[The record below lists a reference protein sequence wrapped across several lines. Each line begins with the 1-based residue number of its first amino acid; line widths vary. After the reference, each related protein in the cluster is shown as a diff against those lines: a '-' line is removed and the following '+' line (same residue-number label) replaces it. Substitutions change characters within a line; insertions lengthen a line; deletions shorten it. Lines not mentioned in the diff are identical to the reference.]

1 MAGVGKLDGLGAPDV
16 VADSDAAFAEYA
28 VVVITNPERAV
39 LTDRQLLRDIGWQLV
54 KTDVVNRSLQLSIAA
69 LQGILVGSAMLFMS
83 APEGGIGV
91 SGEHEFQAVMA
102 QFLEAQFVRMDHHS
116 FGYRGDTSQ
125 LGLGNPFHLND
136 AESAG
141 PIGL

>member
-16 VADSDAAFAEYA
+16 LADPNTAFAEYA
-28 VVVITNPERAV
+28 VVIITNPERAV
-39 LTDRQLLRDIGWQLV
+39 LTDRQLLRDIGWQPV

-83 APEGGIGV
+83 ASERDIGV

-102 QFLEAQFVRMDHHS
+102 QFLEAQFVGMDNHP

>member
-16 VADSDAAFAEYA
+16 VADSDAAFTKYA

-39 LTDRQLLRDIGWQLV
+39 LLDRQLLRDIGWQLV
-54 KTDVVNRSLQLSIAA
+54 KTDVVNRSLQLSITA
-69 LQGILVGSAMLFMS
+69 LQGILVGSTMLFMS
-83 APEGGIGV
+83 APEGVVGV
-91 SGEHEFQAVMA
+91 SGENEFQAVMA
-102 QFLEAQFVRMDHHS
+102 KFLEAQFVGMDNHS
-116 FGYRGDTSQ
+116 FGYGGDTSQ
-125 LGLGNPFHLND
+125 LRLGNPFHLND

>member
-39 LTDRQLLRDIGWQLV
+39 LPDRQLLRDIGWQLV
-54 KTDVVNRSLQLSIAA
+54 KTDVVNRSLQLSITA
-69 LQGILVGSAMLFMS
+69 LRGILVGSAMLFMS
-83 APEGGIGV
+83 APEGVVGV
-91 SGEHEFQAVMA
+91 SGEHEFQALMP
-102 QFLEAQFVRMDHHS
+102 QFLEAQFVRMDNHS
-116 FGYRGDTSQ
+116 FRYRGDTSQ

-136 AESAG
+136 AEAAG